1 MNYEY
6 HKSVLLQQV
15 LDGLEAV
22 RARIIVDATLGDGG
36 YSCELLKVMP
46 ENGIVIGID
55 RDPQA
60 LSRAKARLSSFGD
73 RFIAVKGNFSNIENI
88 VTGLGIKSVDGVVA
102 DLGVS
107 YLQISNPDRG
117 FMFMKS
123 GPLLMNM
130 GDDCQVNAETVVNEY
145 SGEELARIFWEYGEE
160 RASWKIANAIT
171 RFRQTTRITTT
182 RQLVDIIRGVV
193 GSRYEIKSFAR
204 IFQAIRMHVNMEI
217 ENLKQFLPASL
228 HILNIGGVLAVVA
241 YHSGEDRLVK
251 EFMREQANPCTC
263 PKELPYCVCGKKP
276 VLSIKGKMIIASDQE
291 VRENPCA
298 RSAKLRIARVI
309 GQAGAA

>member
-1 MNYEY
+1 MNHEY
-6 HKSVLLQQV
+6 HKSVLVQEA

-22 RARIIVDATLGDGG
+22 TARIIVDATCGDGG
-36 YSCELLKVMP
+36 YSSELLRVMP
-46 ENGIVIGID
+46 PDGMVIAID

-60 LSRAKARLSSFGD
+60 IARAKDRLSSYQD
-73 RFIAVKGNFSNIENI
+73 RFVAVKGNFCNIDTL
-88 VTGLGIKSVDGVVA
+88 VTGLGITQVDGVVA

-107 YLQISNPDRG
+107 YLQISDPERG
-117 FMFMKS
+117 FMFMKP

-130 GDDCQVNAETVVNEY
+130 GDDCRVNAETVVNEY

-193 GSRYEIKSFAR
+193 GSRFEIKSFAR

-228 HILNIGGVLAVVA
+228 RILKTGGVLAIVA
-241 YHSGEDRLVK
+241 YHSGEDRIVK

-263 PKELPYCVCGKKP
+263 PKELPWCVCGKKP
-276 VLSIKGKMIIASDQE
+276 VLQLKGKMITPGDEEI
-291 VRENPCA
+291 RNNPSA
-298 RSAKLRIARVI
+298 RSAKLRVAQVI
-309 GQAGAA
+309 GKGGAV